1 LSNIHVK
8 TLFPRRAV
16 LDAFL
21 GGLIDLLR
29 SQKNDSFDPGSSAGG
44 DGEGYGG
51 RAHVIRHIHNAENI
65 LISESKINGL

>member
-1 LSNIHVK
+1 LISVK
-8 TLFPRRAV
+8 ALFPGRAV
-16 LDAFL
+16 LDAFS

-29 SQKNDSFDPGSSAGG
+29 SQQNDSFDPGGPAGG

-51 RAHVIRHIHNAENI
+51 SAHVIRHIHNAENI